1 VTTPDCIEWN
11 DLTGEVRLH
20 GTNYRFRPKTF
31 ELLRLL
37 ANSPTQVFSK
47 ESILQQ
53 VWPDSIVEEQAV
65 FQSINEIRKAFA
77 PIEVIKTYPKK
88 GYAWVLA
95 SGPSAAPKQPAR
107 RSFGS
112 NRKFWGGFI
121 LLFSL
126 GLALFGYHNW
136 ISIKETAQPTRGNG
150 ARSQAAAH
158 QAILVLPFDVSK
170 LNKNQHWLKFAGM
183 DSVIQHLQPG
193 PDLTVFQLADVI
205 DILKRLP
212 QSALPDSSGRM
223 TSAAITQLFQLAG
236 ITQIIQTE
244 ITGVPG
250 DYQLIYTLHHA
261 DSQQKSAV
269 HSMSLEQS
277 LPLLAQQVSASL
289 SQKTTTNID
298 MQNHLLANTLEL
310 VALQKFSAALPLAL
324 SALTI
329 TPDNILVHYVLADI
343 QLRLG
348 QYTEAL
354 ATVEQGLT
362 LQKAAEYP
370 QYAARLWYQKGV
382 LLMQSG
388 NLQHAESTLL
398 KATQLANQQKDWLY
412 LAYSHSMLAQLKLAQ
427 KQFEAALPL
436 LNAALQYQQ
445 MLQCPQGIAQ
455 SELDLADY
463 LMLVGQKEQAQH
475 KYHSSA
481 ALVQQKNLTQLTPVL
496 QEFAK
501 RWQPQLIAE

>member
-1 VTTPDCIEWN
+1 MTTPDCIEMN

-20 GTNYRFRPKTF
+20 GTTYRFRPKTF

-37 ANSPTQVFSK
+37 ANSPSKVFSK

-53 VWPDSIVEEQAV
+53 VWPDAIVEEQAI

-95 SGPSAAPKQPAR
+95 SGTAVIPKLPVR

-112 NRKFWGGFI
+112 NRNIWGGLI

-136 ISIKETAQPTRGNG
+136 ISIQETALPTRGNG
-150 ARSQAAAH
+150 ARSQAATH
-158 QAILVLPFDVSK
+158 QAILVLPFDVSN

-223 TSAAITQLFQLAG
+223 TSDAITQLFQLAG

-261 DSQQKSAV
+261 DSQQKSAM

-289 SQKTTTNID
+289 SQKTTVNTD
-298 MQNHLLANTLEL
+298 MQNHLLASTLEL
-310 VALQKFSAALPLAL
+310 VAQQKFSAALPLAL
-324 SALTI
+324 SALTL
-329 TPDNILVHYVLADI
+329 TPDSILVHYVLADI

-354 ATVEQGLT
+354 TTVEQALS
-362 LQKAAEYP
+362 LQNAAGFP
-370 QYAARLWYQKGV
+370 VYAARLWYQKGV
-382 LLMQSG
+382 LQLQSG
-388 NLQHAESTLL
+388 RLHHAESSLL
-398 KATQLANQQKDWLY
+398 QATQLANQQKDWLY

-427 KQFEAALPL
+427 RQFEAALPL

-455 SELDLADY
+455 SELDLANY
-463 LMLVGQKEQAQH
+463 LMLIGQKEQARH
-475 KYHSSA
+475 KYQSSA

-501 RWQPQLIAE
+501 RWQPQLTAE

>member
-1 VTTPDCIEWN
+1 MTTPDCIELN

-20 GTNYRFRPKTF
+20 GMNYRFRPKTF

-37 ANSPTQVFSK
+37 ANSPSQVFSK

-53 VWPDSIVEEQAV
+53 VWPDAIVEEQAI

-88 GYAWVLA
+88 GYAWVFT
-95 SGPSAAPKQPAR
+95 SGPSATPKIQSK
-107 RSFGS
+107 RSVISQQHFLKGL
-112 NRKFWGGFI
+112 F

-126 GLALFGYHNW
+126 SLGLFGYHHW
-136 ISIKETAQPTRGNG
+136 IATLEPAQPTSEKV
-150 ARSQAAAH
+150 ASSKTATH
-158 QAILVLPFDVSK
+158 QAILVLPFDVSN
-170 LNKNQHWLKFAGM
+170 LNNNQHWLKFAGM
-183 DSVIQHLQPG
+183 DSVIQHLQPS

-261 DSQQKSAV
+261 DSQKKIAM

-289 SQKTTTNID
+289 SQKATMNTD
-298 MQNHLLANTLEL
+298 VQNHLLANTLEL
-310 VALQKFSAALPLAL
+310 VSQQKLSAALPLAQ

-329 TPDNILVHYVLADI
+329 TPDNMLVHYVLADI

-348 QYTEAL
+348 LYTDAL
-354 ATVEQGLT
+354 ATVEQALGL
-362 LQKAAEYP
+362 QNAAGYP
-370 QYAARLWYQKGV
+370 VYAARLWYQKGV
-382 LLMQSG
+382 LQLQSVS
-388 NLQHAESTLL
+388 LQQAESSLL

-412 LAYSHSMLAQLKLAQ
+412 LAYSHSMLAQVKLAQ
-427 KQFEAALPL
+427 RQFDAALPL

-463 LMLVGQKEQAQH
+463 LMLIGQKEQARH

-481 ALVQQKNLTQLTPVL
+481 ALVQQKNLTQLAPVL

-501 RWQPQLIAE
+501 RWQPQLVAE